1 MSEKY
6 TIDNA
11 KNDIQNLQDQNSYDF
26 QEIKRL
32 DGLIKEYDKKI
43 LQAINFNNLINKK
56 NQDNQDDYEKIK
68 EIKTQI
74 ALILDK
80 IKHLE
85 DNTTSGSGGS
95 GLTITQTNQ
104 LNEAY
109 THSQSYHVSK
119 QEIPSKTSQ
128 LINDSGFVNSSYV
141 TNAINNAQL
150 GESGSGIDLNIYATK
165 EEVAK
170 ITEEN
175 HNFLNEKVSVSNNK
189 NVQFIYDVEG
199 NPINCHGMG
208 ILYYNGVYYAYGE
221 SKTGETRMG
230 STGYE
235 FIETSG
241 INCYSSTDLVNWKFE
256 NKVIKP
262 NEDDTDSIIHKTKVM
277 ERPKCVY
284 NEKNNNFVLMWHA
297 DNEAYSFSRIG
308 FATCNTPTGEF
319 TVIGSSRPTTNDTTC
334 RDFTVFV
341 DDDKKAYAFI
351 SQDGNSNMYAHLL
364 NDDYTGFTTTYAQV
378 IGNNQLREA
387 PALFKY
393 NNEYYILSSGCTG
406 WKPNPSKIHKSSTIL
421 GTYEEQNNPCK
432 NDTNSNSYG
441 GQSTYVIKVDP
452 NKFNCEYIACF
463 DQWNKTDLEAST
475 YLWLPLVL
483 DKSDNKFYVDN
494 VNNKEIHHTNEIRN
508 RKYLISDSSNYFYNK
523 TIDQAIQSLYELLQ
537 NSTPSEP
544 IVATDLKVSPSES
557 IVYVGKNKTFTC
569 VVTPSIATSTTN
581 VTWSVNNGNA
591 NISPNGKSCTL
602 TGVTGGSVILTA
614 TSGNLTSTA
623 TVTIAEATDT
633 PEEYKVFSIDSSC
646 YNSGERTLTDSINN
660 ISATIVGTPTV
671 SNSMINFTASDT
683 FSFDIST
690 LNLSSYTLRV
700 KYQYT
705 ANANNNIITIG
716 QGKWDD
722 SFTFYQNNNKILF
735 NGGNA
740 TVTGNTVGGSGLSA
754 VHNVIG
760 DYVDAS
766 SDIEIVLSYNST
778 TKDIKVWING
788 SLAQDGILSK
798 NIYTSLTKLCNTEGN
813 SRFVGGYKLIELYDN
828 YYSSY
833 PTFV

>member
-1 MSEKY
+1 MAVKLPDTLVPMADFPSAF
-6 TIDNA
+6 A
-11 KNDIQNLQDQNSYDF
+11 KDVQFTDGENLQD
-26 QEIKRL
+26 KL
-32 DGLIKEYDKKI
+32 DNGKLGSSSSGTGLTEEQANNIKKI
-43 LQAINFNNLINKK
+43 PSIEGIVTSNSQAIASK
-56 NQDNQDDYEKIK
+56 
-68 EIKTQI
+68 
-74 ALILDK
+74 ADK
-80 IKHLE
+80 DHKHTE
-85 DNTTSGSGGS
+85 Y
-95 GLTITQTNQ
+95 LT
-104 LNEAY
+104 
-109 THSQSYHVSK
+109 
-119 QEIPSKTSQ
+119 EIPDEYVTDTELSSKGYATET
-128 LINDSGFVNSSYV
+128 FV

-150 GESGSGIDLNIYATK
+150 GGSGNDINLNIYATK

-189 NVQFIYDVEG
+189 NVQFLHDVEG

-208 ILYYNGVYYAYGE
+208 ILYYNGIYYAYGE

-235 FIETSG
+235 FIETTG
-241 INCYSSTDLVNWKFE
+241 VNCYSSTDLVNWKFE

-262 NEDDTDSIIHKTKVM
+262 NEDDTESIIHKTKVM

-297 DNEAYSFSRIG
+297 DDEKYSFSKIG
-308 FATCNTPTGEF
+308 FATCDTPTGEF
-319 TVIGSSRPTTNDTTC
+319 TVIGSSRPTTNATTC

-351 SQDGNSNMYAHLL
+351 SQDGNANMYAHLL
-364 NDDYTGFTTTYAQV
+364 NDDYTGFTTTYAKV

-387 PALFKY
+387 PAVFKY

-406 WKPNPSKIHKSSTIL
+406 WRPNPSKIHKSSTIL

-441 GQSTYVIKVDP
+441 SQSTYVIKVDP

-483 DKSDNKFYVDN
+483 DNSDSKFYVDN
-494 VNNKEIHHTNEIRN
+494 ANNKEIYHTDEIRN
-508 RKYLISDSSNYFYNK
+508 RKYLISEPSNYFYNK

-537 NSTPSEP
+537 NSTPSKPSEPSEP
-544 IVATDLKVSPSES
+544 IVATGLAVSPSEAT
-557 IVYVGKNKTFTC
+557 VFVGKNKTFTC
-569 VVTPSIATSTTN
+569 SVIPSAASSTTN

-591 NISPNGKSCTL
+591 TISPSGKSCKL

-623 TVTIAEATDT
+623 TVTIAETTGT
-633 PEEYKVFSIDSSC
+633 PEEYKVFSIEPSC
-646 YNSGERTLTDSINN
+646 YNSGANTLTDSINN
-660 ISATIVGTPTV
+660 ISAKIVGTPTV
-671 SNSMINFTASDT
+671 SNNMINFASSDT
-683 FSFDIST
+683 FSFDISS
-690 LNLSSYTLRV
+690 LNLSSYTMRV

-705 ANANNNIITIG
+705 SNANNNIITIG
-716 QGKWDD
+716 RGSWAN
-722 SFTFYQNNNKILF
+722 SFTFYQKSNRILF
-735 NGGNA
+735 NGDSA
-740 TVTGNTVGGSGLSA
+740 TVTGNTVGGANLSA
-754 VHNVIG
+754 NSNIVS

-766 SDIEIVLSYNST
+766 SDIEIVLSYNSAT
-778 TKDIKVWING
+778 RDIRVWING
-788 SLAQDGILSK
+788 TLGQDGTLSKDVYASLA
-798 NIYTSLTKLCNTEGN
+798 KLCNTEGT
-813 SRFVGGYKLIELYDN
+813 SRFAGGYKLIELYDN